1 MSRSLRVGEAF
12 SLNFHYFV
20 IWRVKEGLEVRGL
33 DRLHSV
39 SIFYR
44 AINTHKVL
52 APNMSTYVLSSMS
65 NECLC
70 PVMNAHRCGV

>member
-39 SIFYR
+39 SIFYC
-44 AINTHKVL
+44 AINAHKVHGEYWTG
-52 APNMSTYVLSSMS
+52 SKYEYVCLVI
-65 NECLC
+65 NE
-70 PVMNAHRCGV
+70 